1 MLNTTSEVREYI
13 MKNRDIFEDVQ
24 KAHHENSG
32 TPRVGEHSIL
42 NYPKMIED
50 IIRYVEGFKKYK
62 NDGNNEYK
70 HKVLQST
77 YTFYN
82 NMFSSSEQS
91 SYRKR
96 ISLSEFP
103 NLNYKFIEKSK
114 KLHQLIQEL
123 KGSIDNETLNLITVT
138 EKQYK
143 KIAKVNKD
151 DMKIYMWL
159 SANMSIPAELRSFY
173 EDPNTPVM
181 HKVKRK

>member
-1 MLNTTSEVREYI
+1 MLNSTSEVREYI

-24 KAHHENSG
+24 KARHENSG
-32 TPRVGEHSIL
+32 TSRVGEHSIL

-50 IIRYVEGFKKYK
+50 MVRYVEGFKKYK
-62 NDGNNEYK
+62 NDGNKEYK

-77 YTFYN
+77 YNFYN
-82 NMFSSSEQS
+82 GMFSGDEKSD
-91 SYRKR
+91 YRKK

-159 SANMSIPAELRSFY
+159 SANMSISAELRTFY
-173 EDPNTPVM
+173 EDPRTPVM
-181 HKVKRK
+181 HKVKK